1 MNLNSK
7 GSALLVMDM
16 QNSIVKNLPSYTQ
29 LINNLSKAIALA
41 RSNQMYI
48 IYVTIG
54 FRSGMP
60 EVSINNK
67 VFSASKQRSIGRTNI
82 PNAMDIDDTI
92 APVENDIIVTKRRI
106 SAFTGSD
113 LEVLLRSLGVN
124 RLVLTGVATSGVVL
138 STLCEAADKDYGVT
152 VLSDCCAD
160 YNEDVHN
167 ILIQKVFPF
176 QSTIATVADLGS
188 E

>member
-1 MNLNSK
+1 MNISSK
-7 GSALLVMDM
+7 GSALLVMDV

-29 LINNLSKAIALA
+29 LIDNISKAISLA

-48 IYVTIG
+48 IYIIVG

-60 EVSINNK
+60 EVSIYNK
-67 VFSASKQRSIGRTNI
+67 VFSGSKERSKGRTNVS
-82 PNAMDIDDTI
+82 NAMDIYDTI
-92 APVENDIIVTKRRI
+92 APGENDIIVTKRRI

-124 RLVLTGVATSGVVL
+124 RLFLTGVATSGVVL
-138 STLCEAADKDYGVT
+138 STLCEAADKDYSVT

-167 ILIQKVFPF
+167 MLIQKVFPF
-176 QSTIATVADLGS
+176 QSTIATVADFGS
-188 E
+188 K